1 MHAWTAAPV
10 VDGLMG
16 MMLMMMA
23 VRIGTSMRWKWM
35 STKINIKAF
44 WLKYYFNKKHFNNVQ
59 KSNES
64 DFYSSQKQWAW
75 PNILQKSAD
84 KDVSQHHT
92 TVNSTTDKLETASK
106 TLYLVFPSQ
115 YELTL
120 CFVAASS
127 FRAILGTILFL
138 STPSLRAFRSSF
150 SFLVTWGFT

>member
-75 PNILQKSAD
+75 PNIYRSQLTKMWANIILQSTALLINLRLLQKLYIWFFL
-84 KDVSQHHT
+84 VSMNSPCVLLQQAAFVPSWEQSCFCQHQ
-92 TVNSTTDKLETASK
+92 VCVPFA
-106 TLYLVFPSQ
+106 
-115 YELTL
+115 
-120 CFVAASS
+120 VA
-127 FRAILGTILFL
+127 FL
-138 STPSLRAFRSSF
+138 S
-150 SFLVTWGFT
+150 